1 MATVTKPG
9 FWSRGVNLRA
19 TNPDG
24 VGRTRGHD
32 FGFDFGRNL
41 RFENVISFSVS
52 VSRVE
57 VERFGSVARP
67 EYGLH
72 VEAKI
77 SVSVTRSEMFGER
90 GVYTRWIVRCK
101 FADGVVSAV
110 AAAVGYS
117 STHSLVNRS

>member
-1 MATVTKPG
+1 LATVTKPG

-19 TNPDG
+19 TNDG

-57 VERFGSVARP
+57 AERFGSVVRP

-77 SVSVTRSEMFGER
+77 SVSVTRSQMFGER
-90 GVYTRWIVRCK
+90 GAYTRWIVRCK
-101 FADGVVSAV
+101 FADGIVSAV